1 MNDDRP
7 LAGPQLAGYRVGELL
22 GRGSM
27 GDVYRADDVR
37 LGRSVALKVLVPGLG
52 AEDGLLRESRLAAG
66 LDHPNVIPIFEAGDD
81 DGRLFIAMR
90 YVAGGDLRALLRRE
104 SKLTPARAIAIAAQ
118 VADALDAAHR
128 RGLVHRDVKP
138 SNVLLDD
145 ADGREHCYLADFGLT
160 QRAAEADHADGHLV
174 GTVAYVAPEQIRGDP
189 IDGRAD
195 QYALAGLLFE
205 CLTGTAPFDGRSD
218 VAVIFAHLE
227 EPVPPASGRDP
238 SLPAAI
244 DAVLAR
250 GMAKDPGERFASCT
264 ELVRAAGTALG
275 VDGTA
280 ARPRRLRR
288 LLPAALAVVALAA
301 AAVALLDSGG
311 AAAPPATGAI
321 LRIDPESNR
330 VASSTPVDGHPGEL
344 AVTPGGIWMADFRD
358 GVLWRYEP
366 GSGRV
371 ERMTST
377 GEPRDLAALGRKVY
391 VGADGRFLNGIV
403 SRYDAVSGVR
413 EDGIEL
419 LACAMASGEGV
430 VWAAGCPSVQRLS
443 TGDGRLRKRVDVFL
457 PFQQPERVETAR
469 GQLREMAVGA
479 GSLWVLGDAL
489 DRRMWRLDA
498 RTGAR
503 QAVVDLGF
511 PPTSLAV
518 AAGRVWIT
526 DGVGDRVVP
535 VDIDRGV
542 ALPAVPVGR
551 GPSGIA
557 AGAGGLWV
565 ANTLDGT
572 VSRLDPGTGRVVETI
587 DVDGAPR
594 GIAAGRGAVWLTE
607 RAP

>member
-244 DAVLAR
+244 DGVLAR
-250 GMAKDPGERFASCT
+250 GWPRTRASASPHAPSWCALRAPRSECT
-264 ELVRAAGTALG
+264 TPPRGRAGCDASF
-275 VDGTA
+275 
-280 ARPRRLRR
+280 RPRSRSSRSPRR
-288 LLPAALAVVALAA
+288 RSP
-301 AAVALLDSGG
+301 
-311 AAAPPATGAI
+311 
-321 LRIDPESNR
+321 
-330 VASSTPVDGHPGEL
+330 
-344 AVTPGGIWMADFRD
+344 
-358 GVLWRYEP
+358 
-366 GSGRV
+366 
-371 ERMTST
+371 
-377 GEPRDLAALGRKVY
+377 
-391 VGADGRFLNGIV
+391 
-403 SRYDAVSGVR
+403 
-413 EDGIEL
+413 
-419 LACAMASGEGV
+419 C
-430 VWAAGCPSVQRLS
+430 
-443 TGDGRLRKRVDVFL
+443 
-457 PFQQPERVETAR
+457 
-469 GQLREMAVGA
+469 
-479 GSLWVLGDAL
+479 
-489 DRRMWRLDA
+489 
-498 RTGAR
+498 
-503 QAVVDLGF
+503 
-511 PPTSLAV
+511 
-518 AAGRVWIT
+518 
-526 DGVGDRVVP
+526 
-535 VDIDRGV
+535 
-542 ALPAVPVGR
+542 
-551 GPSGIA
+551 
-557 AGAGGLWV
+557 
-565 ANTLDGT
+565 
-572 VSRLDPGTGRVVETI
+572 
-587 DVDGAPR
+587 
-594 GIAAGRGAVWLTE
+594 
-607 RAP
+607 

>member
-37 LGRSVALKVLVPGLG
+37 LGRSVALKVLAAGVGT
-52 AEDGLLRESRLAAG
+52 EDGLLRESRLAAG
-66 LDHPNVIPIFEAGDD
+66 LDHPNVVPIFEAGDD

-104 SKLTPARAIAIAAQ
+104 GMLAPARAIGIAAQ
-118 VADALDAAHR
+118 IADALDAAHR
-128 RGLVHRDVKP
+128 RDLVHRDVKP

-160 QRAAEADHADGHLV
+160 QRTAEADLADAHLV

-195 QYALAGLLFE
+195 QYALAALLFE
-205 CLTGTAPFDGRSD
+205 CLTGTAPFEGRSD

-227 EPVPPASGRDP
+227 EPVPAASGRDP
-238 SLPAAI
+238 SLPAAV

-264 ELVRAAGTALG
+264 ELVHDAGAALG
-275 VDGTA
+275 VDGAA
-280 ARPRRLRR
+280 ARPHGLRR
-288 LLPAALAVVALAA
+288 LLPAALAIVALGAA
-301 AAVALLDSGG
+301 AIAVLGDGG
-311 AAAPPATGAI
+311 AAPLAATGAI
-321 LRIDPESNR
+321 VRIDPASNR

-377 GEPRDLAALGRKVY
+377 GEPRDLAALGRKLY

-419 LACAMASGEGV
+419 LACAMASGDGV
-430 VWAAGCPSVQRLS
+430 VWAAGCPFAQRLS
-443 TGDGRLRKRVDVFL
+443 TRDGRLRKLAEVFL
-457 PFQQPERVETAR
+457 LNQQPERVETSRA
-469 GQLREMAVGA
+469 QLRELAVGA
-479 GSLWVLGDAL
+479 GSVWVLGDAL

-498 RTGAR
+498 RTGDR
-503 QAVVDLGF
+503 QAVLDLGF

-535 VDIDRGV
+535 IDIERGV
-542 ALPAVPVGR
+542 ALPGVRVGR

-557 AGAGGLWV
+557 AGASGIWV

-572 VSRLDPGTGRVVETI
+572 VSRVDPDTGRAVTI
-587 DVDGAPR
+587 DVEGTPR
-594 GIAAGRGAVWLTE
+594 GIAVGPGAVWVTE
-607 RAP
+607 HEP